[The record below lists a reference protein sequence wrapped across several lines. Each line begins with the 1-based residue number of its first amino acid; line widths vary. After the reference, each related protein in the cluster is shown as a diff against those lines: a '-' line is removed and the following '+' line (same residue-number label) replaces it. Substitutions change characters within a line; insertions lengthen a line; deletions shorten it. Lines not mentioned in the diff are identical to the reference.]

1 MLAGVYSRGR
11 GTVLVLHRWLGRWRL
26 DLRGSGC
33 VAVALGLLAC
43 VQGPAVHAADAQRKL
58 VQPPNP
64 RPFTAPA
71 TADPLLA
78 LARPVAADPLFRSEI
93 ESAIR
98 NNPLLD
104 EARASEREARAAR
117 TQARSLLFPTVDLSI
132 DANRSFA
139 RNFSNDVGNII
150 ERSRPEGRTD
160 ATASVRQ
167 RLLDFGAASS
177 RINAGNARLDA
188 ARQGILGYGEEV
200 GLRTITAWYSVFAQ
214 RLLAQAAQ
222 EYIGRQQQLRANLQ
236 RRIDQGFSAQGDL
249 PRVDSSI
256 ANVQSRLAGIRRD
269 LANAEA
275 QYRALAGHDVPPA
288 LTRAVLPLEAVNDAE
303 VLDAI
308 VLRSPVVRKAEAEA
322 RAARQEARATRSER
336 LPTIAAGVDAGR
348 YGVFENPGDYDVR
361 GRIIVRAQLGAGFNA
376 KADQATAR
384 ADAADAYAARV
395 RQEAMRDAQMA
406 LSDIRGLED
415 QLAAAEAS
423 YVANRNTRDV
433 IATRFEVSQGTLYDL
448 LYVEDNFF
456 YSIANYIQTLA
467 ERDVSR
473 FALLSRTGRL
483 LPSLSIAANPSDR
496 METP

>member
-1 MLAGVYSRGR
+1 MVP
-11 GTVLVLHRWLGRWRL
+11 
-26 DLRGSGC
+26 C
-33 VAVALGLLAC
+33 VHSQEARAPNA
-43 VQGPAVHAADAQRKL
+43 PRTL
-58 VQPPNP
+58 VQAPNP
-64 RPFTAPA
+64 RPFSAPIA
-71 TADPLLA
+71 SDPLLE
-78 LARPVAADPLFRSEI
+78 LAKPAGADPLFRSEI
-93 ESAIR
+93 ETAIR

-117 TQARSLLFPTVDLSI
+117 TQARSLLFPSIDLSI
-132 DANRSFA
+132 DANRSVA
-139 RNFSNDVGNII
+139 RNFSNDPGNII

-167 RLLDFGAASS
+167 RLLDFGAASN
-177 RINAGNARLDA
+177 RIGAGNARVDA

-214 RLLAQAAQ
+214 RLMAQAAQ
-222 EYIGRQQQLRANLQ
+222 EYIVRQMQLRGGLQ

-256 ANVQSRLAGIRRD
+256 ANVRSRLAGIRRD
-269 LANAEA
+269 LAGAEA
-275 QYRALAGHDVPPA
+275 QYRALTGHEPPPELA
-288 LTRAVLPLEAVNDAE
+288 RATLPPEAAVDME

-322 RAARQEARATRSER
+322 RAARQEARAARSDR

-348 YGVFENPGDYDVR
+348 YGVFESPGDYDVR

-384 ADAADAYAARV
+384 ADAADAYADRV

-406 LSDIRGLED
+406 LADIRGLDD

-423 YVANRNTRDV
+423 YIANRNTRDV
-433 IATRFEVSQGTLYDL
+433 IATRFEASQGTLYDL
-448 LYVEDNFF
+448 LYVEDNYF
-456 YSIANYIQTLA
+456 YSIASYVQTLA

-473 FALLSRTGRL
+473 FALLGRTGRL
-483 LPSLSIAANPSDR
+483 LPSLSIAVNPSDR